1 MDAVELTITETSVGV
16 DLVESSI
23 ELTVTGQVGPQGPPG
38 ATGATGAT
46 GPAGPTGATGPT
58 GPTGATGPKGDTGNP
73 GPTGATGPTGPT
85 GATGP
90 AGPVVPLNDLTDVD
104 TTGVADGNALTF
116 DSGTA
121 TWVPAALDAADVGAV
136 PAGDAWLLDEG
147 NDSTTLEVNRL
158 LVDVDPGSPA
168 GALSSGFGVRFL
180 ADSEDR
186 ARLTPA
192 GIIGASD
199 GVTLDYWLAAL
210 DGILR
215 ILVPGAGLSIGG
227 FADQDAFI
235 EFKFGALGANDG
247 PQVIAHEGNP
257 NDDSVV
263 AHPASLLF
271 DYTNGQPWWTDDGTT
286 WNQIVHGALD
296 AATTSAP
303 GVVELATSDEAV
315 AGTDTA
321 RAVTPA
327 ALAAALAR
335 LAFFTAR

>member
-1 MDAVELTITETSVGV
+1 MTDTISITVTEAATVAVTETAGQVTIGEVSG
-16 DLVESSI
+16 S
-23 ELTVTGQVGPQGPPG
+23 TVTLDVIDSGPAGPTGSAG

-58 GPTGATGPKGDTGNP
+58 GPTGATGP
-73 GPTGATGPTGPT
+73 TGPTGP
-85 GATGP
+85 
-90 AGPVVPLNDLTDVD
+90 AGTVPDNV
-104 TTGVADGNALTF
+104 
-116 DSGTA
+116 
-121 TWVPAALDAADVGAV
+121 
-136 PAGDAWLLDEG
+136 WLLDEG

-158 LVDVDPGSPA
+158 LVDVDPESPA

-327 ALAAALAR
+327 ALAAALAP